1 MCGIIGT
8 IQRQAATFITPATQ
22 SIAHRGPDDT
32 GYFTEANLAFGFQRL
47 AIQDLSVNGH
57 QPMVSADGNYV
68 IIFNGEIYN
77 HLDIKV
83 NLTGKYPF
91 KSTSDTET
99 ILYGYIEYG
108 PAIVNMLNGIFAFS
122 IYDRKKKEV
131 FIARDHFGVKPLYY
145 YHDNDCFMWGSE
157 IKSFLAYENFNKAI
171 DLSALVNYLT
181 FLYSPGEQ
189 TPFAKVK
196 KLLSGHYI
204 TISLDSPQDFKITK
218 YYDIPLDNVQYS
230 TKSETELVDELEK
243 RLLKAVER
251 QLLSDVPVGF
261 FLSGGIDSSA
271 IVAMARK
278 LMPDKDLKCYTID
291 TGQHGDAA
299 EGFVSDLP
307 YAIRVAKILNVDL
320 EIVSAKQDIVR
331 DFDKMI
337 WHLDEPQADPAPLNV
352 LNICRKAREEGCV
365 VLLGGSAGDDL
376 FSGYRRHQA
385 IHYHEKYFRH
395 IPTFLFP
402 LIKSTTNIL
411 NANSPFQRRAKKL
424 LSSIGGDFLDKMYE
438 FFTWLPLN
446 DVRPLFIKKAFSP
459 IENYDPKSI
468 FMDALNNIPNQKDK
482 LNQML
487 YWEMKYFLT
496 DHNLNYTDKLSMA
509 TGVEVRVPFLDKE
522 LVEFST
528 TIPPHLKMKGVTTKY
543 LLKKMMERYLPK
555 DIIYRSKAGFGA
567 PIREWITKDLEPTI
581 EHYLSQEAMEKR
593 GVFDYNNVKKLIED
607 NKAGKID
614 ASYSI
619 WCLLA
624 IESWFRQFID
634 KKTI

>member
-8 IQRQAATFITPATQ
+8 IQPNAANFIKPATQ
-22 SIAHRGPDDT
+22 AIAHRGPDDT

-47 AIQDLSVNGH
+47 AIQDLSPNGH

-77 HLDIKV
+77 HNDIKAH
-83 NLTGKYPF
+83 LKDKYPF

-108 PAIVNMLNGIFAFS
+108 YEIINMLNGIFALS
-122 IYDRKKKEV
+122 IYDRKKNEV
-131 FIARDHFGVKPLYY
+131 FVARDHFGVKPLYY
-145 YHDNDCFMWGSE
+145 YQDDDCFMWGSE
-157 IKSFLAYENFNKAI
+157 IKSFLSYENFNKEI
-171 DLSALVNYLT
+171 DNTALVNYLT

-189 TPFAKVK
+189 TPFLKVK
-196 KLLSGHYI
+196 KLLSGHFM
-204 TISLDSPQDFKITK
+204 TIPLGNPKDFKITK
-218 YYDIPLDNVQYS
+218 YYDIPLNSVTYS
-230 TKSETELVDELEK
+230 TSSEKELVDELET

-278 LMPDKDLKCYTID
+278 LMPDKPLKCYTID
-291 TGQHGDAA
+291 TEEHSQSSD
-299 EGFVSDLP
+299 GFSSDLP

-320 EIVSAKQDIVR
+320 EIVSAQQDIVR

-352 LNICRKAREEGCV
+352 LNICRKAREAGCV

-385 IHYHEKYFRH
+385 IYYYERYFRH
-395 IPTFLFP
+395 VPTFLFP

-424 LSSIGGDFLDKMYE
+424 LSSVGGNFLDKMYE
-438 FFTWLPLN
+438 FFTWLPLSKI
-446 DVRPLFIKKAFSP
+446 RPLFSKKAFSS
-459 IENYDPKSI
+459 IEHYDPKSI
-468 FMDALNNIPNQKDK
+468 FMNALGNIPHQKDK

-522 LVEFST
+522 LLEFST

-543 LLKKMMERYLPK
+543 LLKKMMERYLPN
-555 DIIYRSKAGFGA
+555 DIIYRSKSGFGA
-567 PIREWITKDLEPTI
+567 PVREWITKDLEPTI
-581 EHYLSQEAMEKR
+581 EHYLSKESIENR
-593 GVFDYNNVKKLIED
+593 GIFDYNEVEKLIND
-607 NKAGKID
+607 NKSGKID

-619 WCLLA
+619 WCLLS
-624 IESWFRQFID
+624 IESWFRQFVSPF
-634 KKTI
+634 